1 MTFKKR
7 MLAGILAVTMG
18 LLVGCSSSENSGKI
32 ELRYAIWDQTHK
44 DAVETLISEYEEQNP
59 DVDVKL
65 EQYSFQDYWTKME
78 TAATGGSAPDIYWMN
93 AVNLSLYA
101 DSGALVNMD
110 DYIKDNNIDMSQ
122 YLENITSLYD
132 YEGSQYAMPSFWDAN
147 VLLVN
152 KEMLKEYNIPE
163 PTPNWNWDEMMA
175 WLKDA
180 KTKLPEGTYPITSY
194 GTEST
199 QLGVFNQVAAAG
211 GSIISEDKTK
221 AMIDTPET
229 KEGFEKYFGLLKSE
243 VHSPSDVTTEIGAG
257 TLFKSNK
264 SLAIQ
269 SSTYHIFAY
278 SDEEQSQVAGKF
290 GIYELPTIKEGVES
304 NSIIHA
310 LGNVIS
316 SNCKNP
322 DEAFDFIN
330 YISSEESMKKYTEL
344 ALVPQAHKN
353 VQKLY
358 SDTIKSKLGIDG
370 TILDE
375 VSKNAMPLPS
385 TFETQKWGQV
395 ITDNT
400 NAFMQGKMTLDEV
413 IKKSQ
418 EGVQKILDSEPKK

>member
-1 MTFKKR
+1 MLFKKKVI
-7 MLAGILAVTMG
+7 AGLIAVTMG
-18 LLVGCSSSENSGKI
+18 VLVGCSSADSSGKI

-44 DAVETLISEYEEQNP
+44 DAVETLISEYEGENP
-59 DVDVKL
+59 DVDIKL
-65 EQYSFQDYWTKME
+65 EQYSFADYWTKME

-101 DSGALVNMD
+101 DSGVIVNMD
-110 DYIKDNNIDMSQ
+110 DYIKENKIDMSQ
-122 YLENITSLYD
+122 YLDNITSIYN

-147 VLLVN
+147 ILMVN

-180 KTKLPEGTYPITSY
+180 KTKLPDDVYPITSY

-199 QLGVFNQVAAAG
+199 QLGVFNEVAGAG

-221 AMIDTPET
+221 SMINTPET
-229 KEGFEKYFGLLKSE
+229 TNGFKKYFDLLQSD
-243 VHSPSDVTTEIGAG
+243 VHSPADITTEIGAG

-264 SLAIQ
+264 ALAIQ
-269 SSTYHIFAY
+269 AGTYHLFAY
-278 SDEEQSQVAGKF
+278 SDAEQSQVAGKF
-290 GIYELPTIKEGVES
+290 GIYEIPTIKEGVES
-304 NSIIHA
+304 NSVIHG

-330 YISSEESMKKYTEL
+330 YMSSEESMKKYTEL
-344 ALVPQAHKN
+344 AVVPQAHKN
-353 VQKLY
+353 VQQLY
-358 SDTIKSKLGIDG
+358 VDILKDKLGIDAS
-370 TILDE
+370 ILDE
-375 VSKNAMPLPS
+375 VSKNAMPLPN
-385 TFETQKWGQV
+385 TFETAKWGQV

-400 NAFMQGKMTLDEV
+400 NALMQGKISFDEA
-413 IKKSQ
+413 IKACQ
-418 EGVQKILDSEPKK
+418 DGVQEILDSENK